1 MTPTNAI
8 LKNQSAYA
16 LLEDGQRDF
25 VDGYVR
31 ELRTTADAI
40 GVPLVNMLNA
50 PLNPAAIEAS
60 AGMLNLANVK
70 AAIVERVYSL
80 ANEVDLTVFAIV
92 RELKAIAFAS
102 LEDAFWTPVDVKG
115 NELPG
120 VDPGVDLARLTP
132 EQWKAIK
139 SYEKRDGQ
147 FSSSEKIVQH
157 DKLKAIE
164 LLGKYMKIFDPDNDE
179 FRRFQA
185 RQPDTKAIAAN
196 DSTED
201 AQDLYARMIEDT

>member
-1 MTPTNAI
+1 MNAI
-8 LKNQSAYA
+8 LKNQGAYA

-25 VDGYVR
+25 VDGYVS
-31 ELRTTADAI
+31 ELRATADAV

-102 LEDAFWTPVDVKG
+102 LEDVFWIPQNVTGDELSDTEPV
-115 NELPG
+115 L
-120 VDPGVDLARLTP
+120 DLARLTS
-132 EQWKAIK
+132 EQWRAVK
-139 SYEKRDGQ
+139 SYEKKIGQ
-147 FSSSEKIVQH
+147 FTSSEKIQQH